1 MNCTLMHKKIEVV
14 HLEIDD
20 DNADILKIT
29 GVSDLNHLP
38 VGCLVADGKPNRA
51 SLNEWWRGRAIPASR
66 SGIREAL
73 LEMNISHTE
82 QLLNKCYGL
91 SLSDHYWINP
101 DDNPLDWD
109 KINFFDN
116 DFSEDVG
123 NILFGHQAP
132 DGDINLVSPDNTSDG
147 WLKKKWKISDGVR
160 VLIKGGSTPYRQEPL
175 NEVLATALH
184 SRLGTASYIPYSL
197 IWDDNLPYSVC
208 ANFVTKETEL
218 VSAYR
223 IYLTQKQPNHRSLY
237 DHFLDCCGVLG
248 IPGMADFLDYQIAT
262 DYIIANTDRHLNN
275 FGALRNPET
284 LEWLG
289 PAPVFDSGT
298 SLWHNLLAMEINRG
312 ADADSKPFKKKHSAQ
327 VSLVNNFG
335 MIDFS
340 ALIGLGDEFGDILSS
355 SSFIEEARV
364 SALCRA
370 LNRRV
375 GQLQNIA
382 EQHMAGQGQGMKI
395 TM

>member
-1 MNCTLMHKKIEVV
+1 MNCTLMHKKTEVV

-20 DNADILKIT
+20 DADITKVT
-29 GVSDLNHLP
+29 GVANLEHLP
-38 VGCLVADGKPNRA
+38 VGCILVGDHPDRK
-51 SLNEWWRGRAIPASR
+51 SLDKWWQSRAIPASR

-73 LEMNISHTE
+73 EEMDISHTE
-82 QLLNKCYGL
+82 QLLTKCYGL

-132 DGDINLVSPDNTSDG
+132 DGDIDLVSPDNTSDG

-184 SRLGTASYIPYSL
+184 RRLGTALYIPYTL
-197 IWDDNLPYSVC
+197 IWDENLPYSVC

-223 IYLTQKQPNHRSLY
+223 ILLSQKKPNHRSY
-237 DHFLDCCGVLG
+237 FDHFLDCCEILG
-248 IPGMADFLDYQIAT
+248 IPGIADFLDYQLAT
-262 DYIIANTDRHLNN
+262 DYIIANTDRHYNN
-275 FGALRNPET
+275 FGVLRNPET

-298 SLWHNLLAMEINRG
+298 SLWHSQLALEINQG
-312 ADADSKPFKKKHSAQ
+312 GDSESKPFKKKHSAQ
-327 VSLVNNFG
+327 ISLVNNFD
-335 MIDFS
+335 MLDFS
-340 ALIGLGDEFGDILSS
+340 TLIGLGDEFREILSS
-355 SSFIEEARV
+355 SHFIEEARV
-364 SALCRA
+364 DALCRG
-370 LNRRV
+370 LVRRIE
-375 GQLQNIA
+375 QLQNIA
-382 EQHMAGQGQGMKI
+382 EQHI
-395 TM
+395 YLNSIR